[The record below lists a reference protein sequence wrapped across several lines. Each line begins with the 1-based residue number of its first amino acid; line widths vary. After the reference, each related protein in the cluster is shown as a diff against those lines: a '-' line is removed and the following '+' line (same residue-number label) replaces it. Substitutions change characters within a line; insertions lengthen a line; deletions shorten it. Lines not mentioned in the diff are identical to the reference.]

1 MIPILYESTEQSFT
15 NNGLGRLSDAITTS
29 VNEVLNGLFLLQMT
43 YPKTGLHYD
52 EIQVGRIILAK
63 PNEIDDTQPF
73 RIFKITKGFTKITVE
88 ARHISYDLS
97 GYPVA
102 PFTATGIV
110 PALTGLASNTM
121 INSNPFTTWT
131 NITNDTLYFNLT
143 QVQSFRA
150 CLGGVDGSILD
161 LSQGEYKWDRF
172 VVKLYAN
179 RGQDNGVTI
188 RYGKNL
194 TDFSNAR
201 SNDEAAYTGCIAMWQ
216 NNEVS
221 IHSAIQYTDNHLD
234 FPTEKIFMLDA
245 TADFQEQP
253 TVEQLNDRAQV
264 YMTANGFGTAVK
276 DTLTVSFVQLWQ
288 TEEYKNIAPLERV
301 ALGDIVTV
309 LYEET
314 NISKKVVEYT
324 YDVIAERYTQMV
336 LGNRRAGLAETI
348 KQPIETQTTTEIAR
362 AVSNLENAIQQATS
376 LISGGLGGYV
386 VINTSA
392 DGTPNEIL
400 IMDSPDISTA
410 VNVIRMNMNGIGFSN
425 QGYDPDR
432 FVTAWTI
439 DSHFNADFITAG
451 HIDGGLIT
459 ASSIIAS
466 ALEVNAY
473 EAVTGSIENITYD
486 GNGMHIARK
495 DADGNIISEYQS
507 LFTELGMR
515 VINSNNVA
523 TLIAE
528 GDTVEAVNLTAKN
541 FLRVQTEVTETGTV
555 NVYQVSDRFQG
566 FWSVVHNAPMVAVF
580 WEEL

>member
-15 NNGLGRLSDAITTS
+15 NNGKGRLSDAISVS
-29 VNEVLNGLFLLQMT
+29 VNEVLNGLFLLTMV
-43 YPKTGLHYD
+43 YPKTGNHYSD
-52 EIQVGRIILAK
+52 ITVGRIIMAK
-63 PNEIDDTQPF
+63 PNEVDQTQPF

-102 PFTATGIV
+102 PFTATGVV
-110 PALTGLASNTM
+110 PALTGLVTNTM

-161 LSQGEYKWDRF
+161 QSQGEYKWDRF
-172 VVKLYAN
+172 TVKLYAN

-194 TDFSNAR
+194 QEFNNDR
-201 SNDEAAYTGCIAMWQ
+201 SSDEASYTGCIATWQ

-221 IHSAIQYTDNHLD
+221 IHGDIQYTDNHLD
-234 FPTEKIFMLDA
+234 FPTEKIFTLDA
-245 TADFQEQP
+245 TSDFQEQP
-253 TVEQLNDRAQV
+253 TVDQLNDRVQV

-288 TEEYKNIAPLERV
+288 TEEYKNVAPLERV
-301 ALGDIVTV
+301 ALGDIVKV
-309 LYEET
+309 LYEDFDVT
-314 NISKKVVEYT
+314 KKVVEYT
-324 YDVIAERYTQMV
+324 YDVLTERYTQMV
-336 LGNRRAGLAETI
+336 LGNRRSGLAETI
-348 KQPIETQTTTEIAR
+348 KQPIETQTTTAIAR

-410 VNVIRMNMNGIGFSN
+410 VNVLRMNMNGIGFSN
-425 QGYDPDR
+425 QGYDPDK
-432 FVTAWTI
+432 FVTSWDI
-439 DSHFNADFITAG
+439 QGNFNADCITAG
-451 HIDGGLIT
+451 HIDGALIT
-459 ASSIIAS
+459 ASSILTN
-466 ALEVNAY
+466 ALEVSAY

-486 GNGMHIARK
+486 GDGMHIARK

-515 VINSNNVA
+515 VINSNDVA
-523 TLIAE
+523 TLVAE
-528 GDTVEAVNLTAKN
+528 GDTVEAVNLTAQN
-541 FLRVQTEVTETGTV
+541 FLRVKTEVTETGTQ
-555 NVYQVSDRFQG
+555 NIYQISDRFQG
-566 FWSVVHNAPMVAVF
+566 VWSITHNAPMVAVY
-580 WEEL
+580 WEET